1 MKNKNTL
8 LGLTVGLLT
17 TGMALTAQTPGTP
30 NALFGN
36 QGELQMDLSLGASEH
51 GNDVLVQPDG
61 KIVLAITQQGANNTS
76 DFGLLRL
83 NPDGSL
89 DNTFNFDGKYP
100 FNMNDV
106 DISVA
111 VAQQSDGK
119 TILLGHTDNGS
130 SGVDIVLHRVTASG
144 LPDNTFGTNGT
155 VVLDRSFGGDDFGV
169 DLVVMPDDRI
179 MMAGSFVLNNEY
191 YYLVYKLL
199 ANGQVDSSFTSD
211 GNIFFNQNTGVAILS
226 DMEIAPNGAIYLSG
240 GILDGS
246 VIKGQIYKL
255 NANGFLD
262 NSFSTDGIRTF
273 TTGIGR
279 QNLVGSLKIRPDG
292 KILGCGIEAITNSND
307 ENAILFLMDT
317 TGFFDASL
325 NGVGYQAY
333 GGALADEQLR
343 KIDLLPDGKMVAL
356 GLTNSNGKS
365 NSMLLQFNTDYT
377 LDQNYGSL
385 GGVFLDPTQD
395 GNESFDFA
403 MNNQFL
409 YTAGYADAG
418 SHDDIY
424 VSSTH
429 INNNIGL
436 FENQQN
442 LTAVHVFPNP
452 IAPAQE
458 LNVELDA
465 ELQGNVQLQLTTMTG
480 QTVLEKSYY
489 KFMGLQTQKLALGA
503 LPRGAYLLTVV
514 CNGKTGVQKVMV
526 Q

>member
-1 MKNKNTL
+1 MKNLNPRL
-8 LGLTVGLLT
+8 WLAAGLLT
-17 TGMALTAQTPGTP
+17 SAVAVHAQTPGTP
-30 NALFGN
+30 NAIFGN
-36 QGELQMDLSLGASEH
+36 QGELQLDLSIGADEH

-61 KIVLAITQQGANNTS
+61 KIVVAMTQQGANNTS
-76 DFGLLRL
+76 DFGLMRL
-83 NPDGSL
+83 NPDGSY
-89 DNTFNFDGKYP
+89 DNSFNFDGKYP
-100 FNMNDV
+100 FNLNAFDA
-106 DISVA
+106 SVA

-119 TILLGHTDNGS
+119 TILLGHTDNGT
-130 SGVDIVLHRVTASG
+130 SGMDIVLHRVTTTG

-155 VVLDRSFGGDDFGV
+155 VILDRSFGGDDYGV
-169 DLVVMPDDRI
+169 DLVILDDDRI
-179 MMAGSFVLNNEY
+179 MMAGAFVLNSEY
-191 YYLVYKLL
+191 YYLVYRLL
-199 ANGQVDSSFTSD
+199 PNGQVDSTFTGD
-211 GNIFFNQNTGVAILS
+211 GNIFFNQNTGTAILS
-226 DMEIAPNGAIYLSG
+226 DMEVAPSGAIYLSG

-255 NANGFLD
+255 NNLGYLD

-279 QNLVGSLKIRPDG
+279 QNLVGQIKVRPDG
-292 KILGCGIEAITNSND
+292 KLLGCGVELVNNTND

-325 NGVGYQAY
+325 NGVGYQSY
-333 GGALADEQLR
+333 GGNLSDEQLR
-343 KIDLLPDGKMVAL
+343 KIELLPDGKMIAM
-356 GLTNSNGKS
+356 GLVLNNGKT
-365 NSMLLQFNTDYT
+365 NTMLLQFNTDYT
-377 LDQNYGSL
+377 LDQSYGTI
-385 GGVFLDPTQD
+385 GGVFWDPTQD

-403 MNNQFL
+403 MNNQYL
-409 YTAGYADAG
+409 YTAGFADAG

-424 VSSTH
+424 ITSTH

-452 IAPAQE
+452 VSPAQD

-465 ELQGNVQLQLTTMTG
+465 ELQGNVNLQLTTMTG
-480 QTVLEKSYY
+480 QTVLQKSFY
-489 KFMGLQTQKLALGA
+489 KFMGLQTQRLAVGA

-514 CNGKTGVQKVMV
+514 CNGKTGVQKIMV